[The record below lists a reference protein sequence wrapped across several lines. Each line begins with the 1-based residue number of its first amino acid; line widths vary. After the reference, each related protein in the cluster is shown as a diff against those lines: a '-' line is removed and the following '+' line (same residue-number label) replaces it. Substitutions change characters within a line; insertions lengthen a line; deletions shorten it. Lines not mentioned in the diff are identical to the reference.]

1 MYDGLAMNL
10 VKKEQTMISNPYA
23 GQFEQQ
29 VLSADP
35 IELVSIMF
43 DHLVASVVEARQH
56 LIAGDRV
63 ARGRS
68 IAKAFG
74 LLGELSRS
82 LDMER
87 GGELAHTLR
96 QLYAFVADRLV
107 QAQTQQIEEPLVE
120 AAETLRPL
128 RDAWKELD
136 QARSDEMPVA
146 FPMGAPEAGSGSGLM
161 FGLSA

>member
-1 MYDGLAMNL
+1 
-10 VKKEQTMISNPYA
+10 MISNPYL

-35 IELVSIMF
+35 IELVSIIF

-56 LIAGDRV
+56 LLSGDRM

-68 IAKAFG
+68 IAKALG

-87 GGELAHTLR
+87 GGELAQTLR
-96 QLYAFVADRLV
+96 QLYGFVAGRLV
-107 QAQTQQIEEPLVE
+107 QAQTQQLERPLLE

-136 QARSDEMPVA
+136 QTRFDGMPA
-146 FPMGAPEAGSGSGLM
+146 ALSMGASSAAPESGLN
-161 FGLSA
+161 FGLNA

>member
-1 MYDGLAMNL
+1 
-10 VKKEQTMISNPYA
+10 MISNPYA

-29 VLSADP
+29 VLGADP

-43 DHLVASVVEARQH
+43 DHLLSSVVDARRH
-56 LIAGDRV
+56 LLDGDRM

-68 IAKAFG
+68 IAKALG

-82 LDMER
+82 LDTER
-87 GGELAHTLR
+87 GGELAQTLR

-107 QAQTQQIEEPLVE
+107 EAQTQQTEKPLAE
-120 AAETLRPL
+120 AVETLRPL

-136 QARSDEMPVA
+136 QARSDGMPVA
-146 FPMGAPEAGSGSGLM
+146 LPMAAPGAGSGSGLM
-161 FGLSA
+161 FGLSV

>member
-1 MYDGLAMNL
+1 M
-10 VKKEQTMISNPYA
+10 TSNPYSE
-23 GQFEQQ
+23 QFEQH
-29 VLSADP
+29 VLCADS
-35 IELVSIMF
+35 IELVGIMF
-43 DHLVASVVEARQH
+43 DHLVASVMEARQH
-56 LIAGDRV
+56 LLSGDRA

-82 LDMER
+82 LDLER

-96 QLYAFVADRLV
+96 QLYKFVADCLV
-107 QAQTQQIEEPLVE
+107 QAQTRQIERPLVE

-136 QARSDEMPVA
+136 QSRTENLTIA
-146 FPMGAPEAGSGSGLM
+146 FPGRAPAAAPPSGLG
-161 FGLSA
+161 FALSA

>member
-1 MYDGLAMNL
+1 MN
-10 VKKEQTMISNPYA
+10 SNPYA

-35 IELVSIMF
+35 VELVNIMF
-43 DHLVASVVEARQH
+43 DHLIASVVEGRRH
-56 LIAGDRV
+56 LLAGERM

-68 IAKAFG
+68 IAKALG

-87 GGELAHTLR
+87 GGELAQTLR

-107 QAQTQQIEEPLVE
+107 QAQTQQTEGPLIE

-136 QARSDEMPVA
+136 QDRSDGTPVA
-146 FPMGAPEAGSGSGLM
+146 LPMSTTGAGFGSGRML
-161 FGLSA
+161 GLSA